1 MMVLKIIREASEFL
15 DKSPPLQ
22 KELNS
27 MTDTVKEFMF
37 WAEMQVSL
45 EHKTKLKIK
54 SQSAISLKRIF
65 QYLYNFFRV
74 KRWRM
79 MAVTG

>member
-1 MMVLKIIREASEFL
+1 MMVLKVIREASEIL
-15 DKSPPLQ
+15 DKTPPLQ

-45 EHKTKLKIK
+45 EHETK
-54 SQSAISLKRIF
+54 
-65 QYLYNFFRV
+65 
-74 KRWRM
+74 
-79 MAVTG
+79 